1 MSSSANAALL
11 ILRLALGAT
20 MLLHGIQKLTT
31 TGIGGVQEMLGSLGI
46 PLADVAGAALPFV
59 EIVAGALLI
68 VGLFTRVAAALLAVV
83 SLGAMFTVH
92 FTAGFF
98 AQDGGYEFVLVL
110 ALVGIALVLTGGGRW
125 AADALIRRP
134 RSNRESHPE
143 SHSERRSAAQVA

>member
-11 ILRLALGAT
+11 ILRVALGAT
-20 MLLHGIQKLTT
+20 MLLHGIQKLTS
-31 TGIGGVQEMLGSLGI
+31 TGIAGVQEMLAGLGV

-59 EIVAGALLI
+59 EIGAGALLI
-68 VGLFTRVAAALLAVV
+68 VGLFTRVAAALLAIV
-83 SLGAMFTVH
+83 SFGAMFTVH

-110 ALVGIALVLTGGGRW
+110 ALLGVALVLTGGGRW

-134 RSNRESHPE
+134 RSARADRV
-143 SHSERRSAAQVA
+143 ERQAAPQPA

>member
-1 MSSSANAALL
+1 
-11 ILRLALGAT
+11 

-31 TGIGGVQEMLGSLGI
+31 TGIGGVQEMLAGLGV

-68 VGLFTRVAAALLAVV
+68 VGLLTRVAAALLAIV

-110 ALVGIALVLTGGGRW
+110 ALIGIALVLTGGGRW
-125 AADALIRRP
+125 AADALVRRP
-134 RSNRESHPE
+134 RTSREPR
-143 SHSERRSAAQVA
+143 SERQTAARVA

>member
-1 MSSSANAALL
+1 MSTSANAALL
-11 ILRLALGAT
+11 ILRIALGAT

-31 TGIGGVQEMLGSLGI
+31 TGIGGVQEMLAGMGV
-46 PLADVAGAALPFV
+46 PLAKVAGAALPFV

-110 ALVGIALVLTGGGRW
+110 ALLGIALVLTGGGRW

-134 RSNRESHPE
+134 RSARSE
-143 SHSERRSAAQVA
+143 HSERRAASQPA

>member
-31 TGIGGVQEMLGSLGI
+31 TGIGGVQEMLAGLGV

-68 VGLFTRVAAALLAVV
+68 VGLLTRVAAALLAIV

-110 ALVGIALVLTGGGRW
+110 ALIGIALVLTGGGRW
-125 AADALIRRP
+125 AADALVRRP
-134 RSNRESHPE
+134 RSSREPR
-143 SHSERRSAAQVA
+143 SERQTAAQVA

>member
-31 TGIGGVQEMLGSLGI
+31 TGIGGVQEMLAGLGV

-68 VGLFTRVAAALLAVV
+68 VGLLTRVAAALLAIV

-110 ALVGIALVLTGGGRW
+110 ALIGIALVLTGGGRW
-125 AADALIRRP
+125 AADALVRRP
-134 RSNRESHPE
+134 RTSRELR
-143 SHSERRSAAQVA
+143 SERQTAARVA

>member
-31 TGIGGVQEMLGSLGI
+31 TGIGGVQEMLAGLGV

-68 VGLFTRVAAALLAVV
+68 VGLLTRVAAALLAIV

-110 ALVGIALVLTGGGRW
+110 ALIGIALVLTGGGRW
-125 AADALIRRP
+125 AADALVRRP
-134 RSNRESHPE
+134 RTSREPR
-143 SHSERRSAAQVA
+143 SERQTAARVA

>member
-1 MSSSANAALL
+1 MSTSANAALL
-11 ILRLALGAT
+11 ILRLALGVT

-31 TGIGGVQEMLGSLGI
+31 TGIAGVQEMLAGLGV
-46 PLADVAGAALPFV
+46 PLADIAGIALPFV
-59 EIVAGALLI
+59 EIGAGALLI
-68 VGLFTRVAAALLAVV
+68 VGLFTRVAAGLLAIV

-110 ALVGIALVLTGGGRW
+110 ALLGVALALTGGGRW

-134 RSNRESHPE
+134 RPAHA
-143 SHSERRSAAQVA
+143 ERAAHVERQDAPQPA

>member
-20 MLLHGIQKLTT
+20 MLLHGVQKLTT
-31 TGIGGVQEMLGSLGI
+31 TGIGGVQEMLAGLGV

-68 VGLFTRVAAALLAVV
+68 VGLLTRVAAALLAIV

-110 ALVGIALVLTGGGRW
+110 ALIGIALVLTGGGRW
-125 AADALIRRP
+125 AADALVRRP
-134 RSNRESHPE
+134 RSSREPR
-143 SHSERRSAAQVA
+143 SERQTAARVA